1 MKEII
6 IKKENAEKIMTV
18 IKAAQGKAT
27 ARTIDSFDE
36 ILGIVKDVEHRIGM
50 MPKTALEGTTVHY
63 DFRQHFPSAYRY
75 APDSTHLDLRYHAGS
90 WRLTAVARTRCPSI
104 SSDYYYGLCLS
115 DSAKEAILTRY
126 K

>member
-6 IKKENAEKIMTV
+6 IKKANAEKIMAV
-18 IKAAQGKAT
+18 IKTAQGKAT
-27 ARTIDSFDE
+27 ARTIDSFEE
-36 ILGIVKDVEHRIGM
+36 ILRIIDGVERRIGT

-75 APDSTHLDLRYHAGS
+75 TPDSTHLDLRYHNGS
-90 WRLTAVARTRCPSI
+90 WRLTAVTRMRCPNGST
-104 SSDYYYGLCLS
+104 YEYELCLS
-115 DSAKEAILTRY
+115 DSAKNAILARY